1 MARHVNVRH
10 KNFLAE
16 LQAKMKE
23 RYKPNY
29 SQNNYS
35 ETDRKHAELIGVD
48 LPEPVAPSIPER
60 HGSGIVRSAQISVD
74 AFEKEYEAFIANLKA
89 QKQAK
94 ENKEEEVTNV
104 PETNVETTQATEETP
119 VVEDKPKKT
128 RKKKKVVETVQEEP
142 VVEETPVVEEPVVEQ
157 SESPVYPD
165 DGQIEGEKSDLP
177 EFDLF

>member
-1 MARHVNVRH
+1 MARHINVRH

-29 SQNNYS
+29 SQTYS
-35 ETDRKHAELIGVD
+35 ETDRQHAQLIGVD

-60 HGSGIVRSAQISVD
+60 HGSGSRQSISID
-74 AFEKEYEAFIANLKA
+74 AFEAEYEAFIANLKA
-89 QKQAK
+89 QKQAQ

-104 PETNVETTQATEETP
+104 PETNVEAAQAVEETP

-142 VVEETPVVEEPVVEQ
+142 VVEETTTDEEPVAEQ
-157 SESPVYPD
+157 TESPVYPD
-165 DGQIEGEKSDLP
+165 DGQTEGEKSDLP